1 MENTVNIY
9 RQKTILAKGNT
20 DEIPTTCKSFSLYL
34 EFLQRLQVIYQ
45 QTVIY
50 LQSLQVNYRLLVN
63 YPQTLKEF
71 QVQAKGFAGCGNF
84 IGISFSQ
91 YSFLPI
97 NIYSVRL
104 FLILFVCI
112 SVSVRTAT
120 DLQLSLAYKDLLI
133 NTFMCFFF
141 LIGPILDSSLKVC

>member
-1 MENTVNIY
+1 MFKLIFIIPYFLIQFPPLNSFRTCMYYDQRSQYTVNIY

-34 EFLQRLQVIYQ
+34 EFLQRIQVIYQ

-50 LQSLQVNYRLLVN
+50 LQPLQVNYHLLVN

-84 IGISFSQ
+84 ICISFSQ

-97 NIYSVRL
+97 DIYSACKKSQKKFENKFGLRH
-104 FLILFVCI
+104 
-112 SVSVRTAT
+112 
-120 DLQLSLAYKDLLI
+120 
-133 NTFMCFFF
+133 FF
-141 LIGPILDSSLKVC
+141 S

>member
-1 MENTVNIY
+1 MALGQHYLTVLLSKPFNHTVNIY

-34 EFLQRLQVIYQ
+34 EFLQRIQVIYQ

-50 LQSLQVNYRLLVN
+50 LQPLQVNYHLLVN

-84 IGISFSQ
+84 ICISFSQ

-97 NIYSVRL
+97 DIYSVGRRVRTRNFDL
-104 FLILFVCI
+104 FLPKTIH
-112 SVSVRTAT
+112 VRVVGWF
-120 DLQLSLAYKDLLI
+120 I
-133 NTFMCFFF
+133 
-141 LIGPILDSSLKVC
+141 